1 MKFVTVCGAGV
12 GSSVMLKVFAQNI
25 LSDEG
30 IAGSVEAAD
39 ISSLNPY
46 DYDVIITSSAFAERL
61 EGQVKHLIIMD
72 NMLDQAYL
80 RSQILSLVSEEEAV
94 RWIYYSI
101 SFKPYFPRPSL
112 LSVWSA

>member
-30 IAGSVEAAD
+30 IDGSVEAAD

-61 EGQVKHLIIMD
+61 ADQVKHLIIMD
-72 NMLDQAYL
+72 NMLDQDYL
-80 RSQILSLVSEEEAV
+80 RSQILNLASEEEAV
-94 RWIYYSI
+94 
-101 SFKPYFPRPSL
+101 L
-112 LSVWSA
+112 